1 MNDPLVSVIMIFR
14 DAGRFVDDA
23 IRSVEA
29 QTFTD
34 WELVL
39 VDDGST
45 DDGPTIVATHQS
57 RLGERLRLLRHLGG
71 GGRGTGPS
79 RNLGMQAARGRYL
92 AFLDADDVYEPR
104 RLEQHVQCLER
115 DPDRGVVMSPE
126 RYWRSWQSAGT
137 GRTGDDDRVIG
148 PAVTPGRRIEPPT
161 LILATLLTT
170 GAPMAALC
178 SITFRAN
185 AIARLGGIPEEFTGH
200 YEDQALICKLLL
212 DGPAIVLDECLARY
226 RQHPAS
232 LTQANA
238 PLERQ
243 RGTPAWAARKRFL
256 EWLGP
261 YARSRGVVLPE
272 LDAWLR
278 DELALL
284 ESAEG
289 GKASDADRGARSAVR
304 WVATHMLP
312 SRCAAWLGGLRHSLQ
327 QRGVR
332 RRVMRKIEELE
343 RGGPTLDRAIRR
355 YWNDRIHDTK
365 LSDDPP
371 GTAGFYAALDQYRLQ
386 KMPYLPRLVD
396 FGAWACRDVLEIGC
410 GAGLDL
416 VRFARGGARVTGVDF
431 ATTAIELAR
440 DYCRVAG
447 VPAALLEAD
456 GTHLPFP
463 DASFDL
469 VYCAGVLPFAA
480 DPAAIVREAHR
491 VLRPGGEA
499 IFMGYNRRSWL
510 RLMELV
516 AGSRAGHGHADAP
529 GFRLYTAAEFDRLLQ
544 PFAVRR
550 HVVERLPTATRRH
563 SGLAGAVFNG
573 VVVPVARALP
583 DRWVRPYGGHLWA
596 FCRKVPEGA

>member
-1 MNDPLVSVIMIFR
+1 MPSSEPAVSVIMIFR
-14 DAGRFVDDA
+14 DAGRFIDEA

-29 QTFTD
+29 QTFAD

-45 DDGPTIVATHQS
+45 DEGPAIVAQHQA
-57 RLGERLRLLRHLGG
+57 RLGERVRLLRHPGG

-104 RLEQHVQCLER
+104 RLERHVQCLER
-115 DPDRGVVMSPE
+115 DPALGVVLSPE
-126 RYWRSWQSAGT
+126 CYWRSWQPAGSSAA
-137 GRTGDDDRVIG
+137 RDDDRIIG
-148 PAVTPGRRIEPPT
+148 PAVTPGRRVEPPA
-161 LILATLLTT
+161 LIGATLLTR
-170 GAPMAALC
+170 GAPIVSPC
-178 SITFRAN
+178 SMTFRA
-185 AIARLGGIPEEFTGH
+185 ADIARLGGIPDEFTGH
-200 YEDQALICKLLL
+200 YEDQVLICKLLL
-212 DGPAIVLDECLARY
+212 DTPAIVVDECLARY
-226 RQHPAS
+226 RQHLAS

-243 RGTPAWAARKRFL
+243 RGAPAWAARKRFL

-272 LDAWLR
+272 LDAWIR

-289 GKASDADRGARSAVR
+289 GQQSGADRGPRSVAR
-304 WVATHMLP
+304 WTATHLLP
-312 SRCAAWLGGLRHSLQ
+312 DRMAAWLAGLRHTLQ
-327 QRGVR
+327 QRSLR
-332 RRVMRKIEELE
+332 RRVMRKVDALE
-343 RGGPTLDRAIRR
+343 RSGPALDRAIRS
-355 YWNDRIHDTK
+355 YWNERIHDTK
-365 LSDDPP
+365 LSDDAP

-386 KMPYLPRLVD
+386 KSPYLPRLVD
-396 FGAWACRDVLEIGC
+396 FGAWAGRDVLEIGC

-416 VRFARGGARVTGVDF
+416 VRFARGGARVTGVDV
-431 ATTAIELAR
+431 ASTAIELAR
-440 DYCRVAG
+440 DYCRVAE
-447 VPAALLEAD
+447 VPAVLLEAD
-456 GTHLPFP
+456 GARLPFP

-469 VYCAGVLPFAA
+469 VYCTGVLPFAA
-480 DPAAIVREAHR
+480 DPAAVVREAHR

-499 IFMGYNRRSWL
+499 IFMAYNGRSWL

-529 GFRLYTAAEFDRLLQ
+529 GFRLYMAEEFDRLLQ
-544 PFAVRR
+544 PFAERR
-550 HVVERLPTATRRH
+550 QVVERLPTTTQRH
-563 SGLAGAVFNG
+563 SGLAGTVFNG

-596 FCRKVPEGA
+596 FCRKGA

>member
-1 MNDPLVSVIMIFR
+1 MPSSEPTVSVIMIFR
-14 DAGRFVDDA
+14 DAGRFIDEA

-29 QTFTD
+29 QTFAD

-45 DDGPTIVATHQS
+45 DDGPAIVASHQS
-57 RLGERLRLLRHLGG
+57 RLGERLRLLRHPGG
-71 GGRGTGPS
+71 GGHGTGPS

-104 RLEQHVQCLER
+104 RLEQHVKSLER
-115 DPDRGVVMSPE
+115 DPDLGVVMSPD
-126 RYWRSWQSAGT
+126 RYWRSRQPLGT
-137 GRTGDDDRVIG
+137 RLIGDDDRIIG
-148 PAVTPGRRIEPPT
+148 PAVTAGRRIEPPA
-161 LILATLLTT
+161 LVVATLLTR

-178 SITFRAN
+178 SVTFRAE
-185 AIARLGGIPEEFTGH
+185 AFVRLGGIPGGFNGH

-238 PLERQ
+238 PLEQQ

-272 LDAWLR
+272 LDAWIR
-278 DELALL
+278 DELTLL
-284 ESAEG
+284 EAADAG
-289 GKASDADRGARSAVR
+289 HASDADRGPRSVAR
-304 WVATHMLP
+304 WMATHVLP
-312 SRCAAWLGGLRHSLQ
+312 GRLAGWLGGLRHSLR
-327 QRGVR
+327 QRGLE
-332 RRVMRKIEELE
+332 RRVMRKVEELE

-355 YWNDRIHDTK
+355 YWNDRIHDIN
-365 LSDDPP
+365 LSDDAR

-396 FGAWACRDVLEIGC
+396 FAAWAGRDVLEIGC

-416 VRFARGGARVTGVDF
+416 VRFARGGARVTGVDV
-431 ATTAIELAR
+431 ASTALELAR
-440 DYCRVAG
+440 DYCRVAD
-447 VPAALLEAD
+447 VPAVLLEAD
-456 GTHLPFP
+456 GARLPFP

-469 VYCAGVLPFAA
+469 VYCTGVLPFAA

-499 IFMGYNRRSWL
+499 IFMAYNRRSWL

-516 AGSRAGHGHADAP
+516 AGNRAGHGHADAP
-529 GFRLYTAAEFDRLLQ
+529 GFRLYTAAELDHLLQ
-544 PFAVRR
+544 LFADRR
-550 HVVERLPTATRRH
+550 HIVERLPTATQRH

-583 DRWVRPYGGHLWA
+583 DRWVRPSGGHLWA
-596 FCRKVPEGA
+596 FCRKGA

>member
-1 MNDPLVSVIMIFR
+1 MPSSDPVVSVIMIFR
-14 DAGRFVDDA
+14 DAGRFIAEA
-23 IRSVEA
+23 IGSVEA

-45 DDGPTIVATHQS
+45 DDGPVIVAGHQL
-57 RLGERLRLLRHLGG
+57 RLGERLRLLHHPGG

-115 DPDRGVVMSPE
+115 DPDLGVVMSPE
-126 RYWRSWQSAGT
+126 RYWRSWQSADSHAASE
-137 GRTGDDDRVIG
+137 GDRIIG
-148 PAVTPGRRIEPPT
+148 PAVTPGRRIEPPA
-161 LILATLLTT
+161 LIVATLLTR

-178 SITFRAN
+178 SITFRAE
-185 AIARLGGIPEEFTGH
+185 AFGRLGGIPDGFNGH

-238 PLERQ
+238 PLEQQ
-243 RGTPAWAARKRFL
+243 RGTPAWSARKRYL

-272 LDAWLR
+272 LDDWLR

-284 ESAEG
+284 ESAAG
-289 GKASDADRGARSAVR
+289 GQQS
-304 WVATHMLP
+304 WTATHLLP
-312 SRCAAWLGGLRHSLQ
+312 DRFAAWLGGLRHTRQ
-327 QRGVR
+327 QRSLR
-332 RRVMRKIEELE
+332 HRVMRRVEELK
-343 RGGPTLDRAIRR
+343 RTGPALDRAIRR
-355 YWNDRIHDTK
+355 YWNERIHDTK
-365 LSDDPP
+365 LSDDAP
-371 GTAGFYAALDQYRLQ
+371 GSAGFYAALDAYRLQ
-386 KMPYLPRLVD
+386 KLPYLPRLVD
-396 FGAWACRDVLEIGC
+396 FGAWAGRDVLEIGC

-416 VRFARGGARVTGVDF
+416 VRFARGGARVTGVDV
-431 ATTAIELAR
+431 ASTAIELAR
-440 DYCRVAG
+440 DYSRAAK
-447 VPAALLEAD
+447 VPAVLLEAD
-456 GTHLPFP
+456 GTSLPFP

-499 IFMGYNRRSWL
+499 IFMADNRRSWL
-510 RLMELV
+510 RLMESV

-529 GFRLYTAAEFDRLLQ
+529 GFRLYTAEEFDRLLQ
-544 PFAVRR
+544 PFAERR
-550 HVVERLPTATRRH
+550 QVVERLPTATSRH
-563 SGLAGAVFNG
+563 TGLTGAVFNH
-573 VVVPVARALP
+573 VVVPVAQALP
-583 DRWVRPYGGHLWA
+583 ERWVHPYGGHLWA
-596 FCRKVPEGA
+596 FCRKAR